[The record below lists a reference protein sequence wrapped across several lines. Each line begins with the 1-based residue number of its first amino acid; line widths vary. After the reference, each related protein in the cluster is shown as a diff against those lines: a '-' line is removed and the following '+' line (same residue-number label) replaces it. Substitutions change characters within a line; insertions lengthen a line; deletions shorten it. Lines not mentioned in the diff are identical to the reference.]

1 MTWEDYYELAKAYY
15 EHHGDS
21 LIVGTFKT
29 INGYEYDEN
38 GANLGNWISAQRGKY
53 NSLSDDRKEKLARI
67 NFVVQVNDYLWNNYY
82 ELAKKYYEHYGN
94 LLIPSIFKTVNGYE
108 IDSTGIDL
116 GNWLSQ
122 QKSRYNRLTDDRKQ
136 KLQQIGFV
144 LNVFNARWETMYKLA
159 KTYYQH
165 YGNSEIGYRF
175 KTINGYDEDI
185 NGVSLGQWLGV
196 QRRNFDT
203 LDDEKKQKLSNI
215 EIRLE
220 NKKSF
225 ISWEEMFELAKKY
238 YFEHND
244 LRVPQKYVTE
254 EGIRL
259 GSWIA
264 NQRNLTSP
272 NSEKGQLLLSIGMI
286 WKTKKNKE
294 EIDNACIQHNIDK
307 NKNKTILSHISI
319 QELQSKIE
327 FLKAHNIPIVD
338 ENGLLI
344 DIFSMSSLDMKEKYG
359 ISLEEII
366 SEYYIKNQ
374 MRKGV

>member
-1 MTWEDYYELAKAYY
+1 MC
-15 EHHGDS
+15 
-21 LIVGTFKT
+21 
-29 INGYEYDEN
+29 
-38 GANLGNWISAQRGKY
+38 
-53 NSLSDDRKEKLARI
+53 
-67 NFVVQVNDYLWNNYY
+67 
-82 ELAKKYYEHYGN
+82 
-94 LLIPSIFKTVNGYE
+94 
-108 IDSTGIDL
+108 
-116 GNWLSQ
+116 
-122 QKSRYNRLTDDRKQ
+122 
-136 KLQQIGFV
+136 
-144 LNVFNARWETMYKLA
+144 
-159 KTYYQH
+159 
-165 YGNSEIGYRF
+165 
-175 KTINGYDEDI
+175 INGYDEDI

-238 YFEHND
+238 YFEYND

-272 NSEKGQLLLSIGMI
+272 NSEKGQLLLRIGMI

-307 NKNKTILSHISI
+307 NKNKTILSRISI
-319 QELQSKIE
+319 QKLQSKIE

-338 ENGLLI
+338 ENDLLI
-344 DIFSMSSLDMKEKYG
+344 DAFSMSSPDMKEKYG

-366 SEYYIKNQ
+366 SEYYIRNQ
-374 MRKGV
+374 MGKGV